1 MQDEIIKCEAFLDT
15 LDSRMPFMDT
25 IGETDDY
32 QYLCEAYDEFQDAKA
47 DLDEHNMKIAY
58 KKYRKYWKECVNA
71 ALAIEVELKKR
82 EWVSGLRPTNSQE
95 EQIEKTMIGYAVIVY
110 FKINIRC
117 LLLVFA
123 ILQT

>member
-1 MQDEIIKCEAFLDT
+1 MKKFINPTSIVITAIIITIVSCFMLSPCLARVNAMQDEIIKCEAFLDT

-82 EWVSGLRPTNSQE
+82 E
-95 EQIEKTMIGYAVIVY
+95 
-110 FKINIRC
+110 
-117 LLLVFA
+117 
-123 ILQT
+123 